1 MMVPRRA
8 AAWRWTALAGATVAA
23 ALPLARL
30 GVPSAALFAA
40 LFVATALALAGRAPD
55 FVPRGATLAAQ
66 AVLGVVIG
74 ALVSGPT
81 LRALAAHAIPVVL
94 VTFATLLVSIG
105 AGLLMGLRRDVDAT
119 TGALA
124 LTTGGASAIVA
135 LAAELGADIRMVAV
149 VQYLRVGLV
158 TAIMPL
164 VAALVFHVGGH
175 PAADHL
181 LHVGGHPAADH
192 LLHVRGHAGA
202 GHVSHAGLQ
211 GLVLVALAA
220 PLGLL
225 LARLTRMPAGPLLGP
240 LIVAAAITL
249 TGRTGDAGVPAPIV
263 DLAYAAIGWQAG
275 VRFTRARLAEIG
287 RALPTALGLILLVNA
302 ICAGLGALLA
312 NLAGATPFE
321 GYLATLPGG
330 IYAALA
336 MAIAARTDVT
346 FVLAVHVLRV
356 LLVMFTMP
364 LFARLLRRRAARP
377 H

>member
-8 AAWRWTALAGATVAA
+8 AAWRWTALVGATVAA

-40 LFVATALALAGRAPD
+40 LFVATALALAGRAPG

-164 VAALVFHVGGH
+164 VAALVF
-175 PAADHL
+175 
-181 LHVGGHPAADH
+181 HVGGHPAADH

>member
-1 MMVPRRA
+1 MMVPRRSA
-8 AAWRWTALAGATVAA
+8 AARWALLAAVTAASAV
-23 ALPLARL
+23 PLAAI

-40 LFVATALALAGRAPD
+40 LFVATALALAGYAPEG
-55 FVPRGATLAAQ
+55 VPRSASLAAQ

-81 LRALAAHAIPVVL
+81 LRALAAHAVPVVL

-105 AGLLMGLRRDVDAT
+105 AGLLMGLRRDVDPT

-135 LAAELGADIRMVAV
+135 LAAELGADI
-149 VQYLRVGLV
+149 
-158 TAIMPL
+158 
-164 VAALVFHVGGH
+164 VFHVGGMT
-175 PAADHL
+175 AADHL
-181 LHVGGHPAADH
+181 SHVSGHVAADH
-192 LLHVRGHAGA
+192 LSHVGGMTAA
-202 GHVSHAGLQ
+202 GHVSHGSFHVAAVPPAGLK
-211 GLVLVALAA
+211 GLVLVGLAA

-287 RALPTALGLILLVNA
+287 RALPTALGLILLVNV

-312 NLAGATPFE
+312 DLAGATPFE

-356 LLVMFTMP
+356 L
-364 LFARLLRRRAARP
+364 
-377 H
+377 

>member
-1 MMVPRRA
+1 MVPRRSA
-8 AAWRWTALAGATVAA
+8 AARWALLAAVTAASAV
-23 ALPLARL
+23 PLAAI

-40 LFVATALALAGRAPD
+40 LFVATALALAGYAPEG
-55 FVPRGATLAAQ
+55 VPRSASLAAQ

-81 LRALAAHAIPVVL
+81 LRALAAHAVPVVL

-105 AGLLMGLRRDVDAT
+105 AGLLMGLRRDVDPT

-164 VAALVFHVGGH
+164 VAAFVFHVGGMT
-175 PAADHL
+175 AADHL
-181 LHVGGHPAADH
+181 SHVGGHFSHGSAMAAA
-192 LLHVRGHAGA
+192 VPP
-202 GHVSHAGLQ
+202 AGLK
-211 GLVLVALAA
+211 GLVLVGLAA

-287 RALPTALGLILLVNA
+287 RALPTALGLILLVNV

-312 NLAGATPFE
+312 DLAGATPFE

-377 H
+377 R

>member
-8 AAWRWTALAGATVAA
+8 AAWRWALLAGAT
-23 ALPLARL
+23 LARL

-175 PAADHL
+175 PAA
-181 LHVGGHPAADH
+181 
-192 LLHVRGHAGA
+192 

-287 RALPTALGLILLVNA
+287 RALPTALALILLVNA

-312 NLAGATPFE
+312 ALAGATPFE

-364 LFARLLRRRAARP
+364 IFARLLRRRAGASSEQTKPSGRIKMLRRRG
-377 H
+377 